1 MSNTDIDSQIE
12 LNINK
17 YISELSKLIESKT
30 IAIDDNKPEF
40 NEATEYLKNLLT
52 SSGIN
57 DIKIINEFGN
67 QIIFAQN
74 NIDKNLKTVL
84 LYAHYDVQPAEPL
97 NLWNSDPFK
106 LTIKDNYLFGRG
118 VADDKTLLYSII
130 KALELIKNNKLNLN
144 YNIKIVFEPS
154 EESSSIELNKLFK
167 DENNLQKYKDLFKCD
182 VLLACD
188 SDMISEEKPSI
199 STSVRG
205 ILATEVTIFGPNRD
219 LHSGSYGGVVGNPIT
234 EMCRLLDNIHDLDNK
249 IKIHGFYDNVNNFNE
264 DELIDIDLEDLKK
277 DIEVDDVI
285 YEKGYT
291 LKQCCTTR
299 PTFEI
304 NGIYGGYNGKGSK
317 TIIPNYC
324 VAKISCR
331 LVDNQVPYEIFN
343 KIQEYFKNNIRK
355 AFKFKID
362 RNDEGSMAVNSNTNS
377 NEFRKIVNILSDVY
391 NKKIVFDKVGGS
403 IPIISKFKEVLGCDV
418 IFVGFA
424 YNNCNCHG
432 PNENYSLQSLK
443 NGIKTL
449 VNYLTTN

>member
-1 MSNTDIDSQIE
+1 MLSIDIDSQIE
-12 LNINK
+12 SNINT
-17 YISELSKLIESKT
+17 YIAELSKLIELKT
-30 IAIDDNKPEF
+30 VAIDDNKNEF
-40 NEATEYLKNLLT
+40 DEASEYIKNLLIF
-52 SSGIN
+52 SGIN
-57 DIKIINEFGN
+57 DILIINEFGH

-74 NIDKNLKTVL
+74 NINKNLKTVL

-106 LTIKDNYLFGRG
+106 LSVKDNYLFGRG

-130 KALELIKNNKLNLN
+130 KALEIIKNNNLDLN
-144 YNIKIVFEPS
+144 YNIKIIFEPS
-154 EESSSIELNKLFK
+154 EESSSIELNRLFK
-167 DENNLQKYKDLFKCD
+167 CDSNLQKYKDLFKCD

-199 STSVRG
+199 STSIRG
-205 ILATEVTIFGPNRD
+205 ILAAEITIFGPNRD
-219 LHSGSYGGVVGNPIT
+219 LHSGSFGGFIGNPIT
-234 EMCRLLDNIHDLDNK
+234 EMCRLLGNIHDLDNK
-249 IKIHGFYDNVNNFNE
+249 IKIAGFYDNVMDFSK
-264 DELIDIDLEDLKK
+264 DELVDIDLDSLKK
-277 DIEVDDVI
+277 GLEIDDFI
-285 YEKGYT
+285 HEKGYS
-291 LKQCCTTR
+291 LKQCSTTR
-299 PTFEI
+299 PTFEV
-304 NGIYGGYNGKGSK
+304 NGIFGGYNGKGSK

-331 LVDNQVPYEIFN
+331 LVDNQRPDEIFE
-343 KIQEYFKNNIRK
+343 KIDKYFRNNIRR

-362 RNDEGSMAVNSNTNS
+362 REEEGSVAVNSNVDS
-377 NEFRKIVNILSDVY
+377 SEFKKLVRVLSDVY

-403 IPIISKFKEVLGCDV
+403 IPIISKFKEILGCDV

-449 VNYLTTN
+449 VRYLTS